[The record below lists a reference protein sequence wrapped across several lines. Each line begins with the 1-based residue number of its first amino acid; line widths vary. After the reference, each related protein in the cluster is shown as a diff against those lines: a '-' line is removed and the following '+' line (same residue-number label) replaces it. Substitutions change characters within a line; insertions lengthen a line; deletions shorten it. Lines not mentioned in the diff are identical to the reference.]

1 MAATT
6 KTSSSNNLPTTG
18 SAAALLTADGND
30 IASKS
35 KSVIEALKQ
44 LYANKLKPFEKRFLF
59 DEFFSPC
66 LSDADFDAK
75 PQILMI
81 GQYSVGKTSFI
92 EYILGRPFPG
102 QRIGP
107 EPTTDRFVAVMNGEE
122 ERTIPGNA
130 VAVSPDLPY
139 GGLSMFGTTFLN
151 KFEASQLPCKVLE
164 NITIVDTPGILSG
177 EKQRISRGY
186 DFVQVARWFAER
198 SDMILLI
205 FDAHKLDISDEFQ
218 RVIEVLK
225 GHDDKIRCV
234 LNKADQID
242 QQKLMRV

>member
-1 MAATT
+1 MTDH
-6 KTSSSNNLPTTG
+6 
-18 SAAALLTADGND
+18 SASTVSGLVSALLSADGVD
-30 IASKS
+30 VVSKS
-35 KSVIEALKQ
+35 KVVVDGLKK
-44 LYANKLKPFEKRFLF
+44 LYAQKLRPLEKKYEF
-59 DEFFSPC
+59 DEFHSPL

-75 PQILMI
+75 PQVLMI

-92 EYILGRPFPG
+92 EYLLGRSFPG

-107 EPTTDRFVAVMNGEE
+107 EPTTDRFVAVMYGDE

-139 GGLSMFGTTFLN
+139 GGLSMFGTAFLN
-151 KFEASQLPCKVLE
+151 KFEAAQLPSKVLE
-164 NITIVDTPGILSG
+164 NITVIDTPGILSG
-177 EKQRISRGY
+177 EKQRIQRGY

-198 SDMILLI
+198 SDLILLL

-225 GHDDKIRCV
+225 GI
-234 LNKADQID
+234 IIS
-242 QQKLMRV
+242 